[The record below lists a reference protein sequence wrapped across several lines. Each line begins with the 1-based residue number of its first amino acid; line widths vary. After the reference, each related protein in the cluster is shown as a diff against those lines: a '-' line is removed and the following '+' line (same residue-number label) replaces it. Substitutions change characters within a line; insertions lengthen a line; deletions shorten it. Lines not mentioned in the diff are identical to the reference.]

1 VFKKRGLKHRGTEGT
16 EKEERDGGGDRKWE
30 MWRGK
35 NIERGLPKL
44 DWIRSVVGRLY
55 LGNAVVSIASA
66 F

>member
-1 VFKKRGLKHRGTEGT
+1 LKHRGTEGT
-16 EKEERDGGGDRKWE
+16 ERRRKRWRGEIGSGE

-44 DWIRSVVGRLY
+44 DWIRSVVGRLQF
-55 LGNAVVSIASA
+55 GNAVVSIASV

>member
-1 VFKKRGLKHRGTEGT
+1 
-16 EKEERDGGGDRKWE
+16 

-66 F
+66 FKKKELIHGAE